1 MSQISA
7 VVPEVEQS
15 RRLKRSIYS
24 SDNWIA
30 YLLILPSLVGFALFY
45 ALPTI
50 RGLFISFTDWNL
62 LTPAKYVGLSNYK
75 ELFRDPDFWNAI
87 KVTVSYVLWNI
98 PLQTALALVF
108 ALVMNAVAGSNL
120 LRGLMLLPWLMPNVV
135 VGLLWLWLV
144 DPNVG
149 ILNVAIKAIS
159 GSSIPFLSSPKY
171 AIPTI
176 AWINIWR
183 HMGYTALLVF
193 AGLQT
198 IPKEVYEAASIDGAS
213 SRQTFF
219 RVTLPLLRP
228 VLTFVIVTSVIG
240 SFQVFDT
247 VAITTKGGPINA
259 TKVFNY
265 FIYQQAFER
274 FRMGYATAISIIL
287 FVILVG
293 VSILQMRLMRAG
305 EVD

>member
-7 VVPEVEQS
+7 VVPAVEQS

-149 ILNVAIKAIS
+149 ILNVAIKVIS